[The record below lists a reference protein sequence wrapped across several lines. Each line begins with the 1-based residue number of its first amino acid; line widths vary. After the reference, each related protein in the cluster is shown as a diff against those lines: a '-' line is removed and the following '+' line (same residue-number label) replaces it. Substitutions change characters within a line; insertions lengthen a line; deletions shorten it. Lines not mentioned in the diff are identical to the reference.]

1 MKNILVPVDGSQHSV
16 RALETALSMARQT
29 DGATLHVINVQPPI
43 VSGNVTQF
51 ISSKDLAAFYEEEGR
66 KALVPVRPLLE
77 QSGVACTDQVLVG
90 PVAETIV
97 DCARKHQCD
106 HIVMGTRGLGRIG
119 GLVLGSTTVK
129 VISLATGPVTLV
141 K

>member
-16 RALETALSMARQT
+16 RALEAALSMAREA
-29 DGATLHVINVQPPI
+29 DGTMLHVINVQPPI

-51 ISSKDLAAFYEEEGR
+51 ISAKDLAAFYEDEGR
-66 KALVPVRPLLE
+66 KALAPVRQLLD
-77 QSGVACTDQVLVG
+77 QSGVACMDQVLVG

-97 DCARKHQCD
+97 ACARKHQCD

-129 VISLATGPVTLV
+129 VISLATVPVTLV